1 MCYKNFLFAVST
13 LSWSDLKYLCTFKAL
28 YLFSSYYSICL
39 TPLLSLI
46 FHYFIHFFKL
56 VYGWSDLVTSINL
69 RFRLACCYAE
79 HWKAKVFVLHVWVHA
94 AHKLNMQS
102 KQRFDGFTVVFFGT
116 SRWVWFEQQQELGL
130 HKCDHMSVIWLEFEC
145 KASLGGGVCTL
156 TFSLKLWSG
165 ATGRREERG
174 TRGPQTGRERGGWLR
189 AVMWLSAALCFL
201 SHRACVRHLCSGSPF
216 LSSYHYHSFDYCC
229 RFITSEGTVRQE
241 GTFSFFADADK
252 RLQRRTVTHEQPCR
266 RVVLGT
272 RFRVSKWCWTGLKT
286 VIYVSCTEIK

>member
-1 MCYKNFLFAVST
+1 MDLQLYFSVQAVGFGLSSNRNSGST
-13 LSWSDLKYLCTFKAL
+13 NVTTCLSYDWS
-28 YLFSSYYSICL
+28 
-39 TPLLSLI
+39 LSV
-46 FHYFIHFFKL
+46 KPP
-56 VYGWSDLVTSINL
+56 W
-69 RFRLACCYAE
+69 
-79 HWKAKVFVLHVWVHA
+79 
-94 AHKLNMQS
+94 
-102 KQRFDGFTVVFFGT
+102 
-116 SRWVWFEQQQELGL
+116 
-130 HKCDHMSVIWLEFEC
+130 
-145 KASLGGGVCTL
+145 GGVCTL
-156 TFSLKLWSG
+156 TFSLKPWSG